1 MSSTKSVVISC
12 AGVGARLGLATTK
25 ALINL
30 GGKSIIAR
38 QLESLKAVEDIRI
51 VIGYQAQDVIDEVR
65 KYRSD
70 AIFVYNHE
78 YFDTKTGA
86 SLYLGGRHGNEHIIA
101 IDGDLLVHP
110 EDMRMLLELEGEW
123 IGYSDVSSEE
133 AVYCTVDADG
143 LVTGFSRANGNYEWT
158 GPACISRDSLFPEA
172 LHVFS
177 QLEPLLP
184 IRGIKVRA
192 CDIDTYDDYLRAID
206 FVKSWED

>member
-86 SLYLGGRHGNEHIIA
+86 SLYLGG
-101 IDGDLLVHP
+101 P
-110 EDMRMLLELEGEW
+110 TW
-123 IGYSDVSSEE
+123 
-133 AVYCTVDADG
+133 
-143 LVTGFSRANGNYEWT
+143 
-158 GPACISRDSLFPEA
+158 
-172 LHVFS
+172 
-177 QLEPLLP
+177 
-184 IRGIKVRA
+184 
-192 CDIDTYDDYLRAID
+192 
-206 FVKSWED
+206 